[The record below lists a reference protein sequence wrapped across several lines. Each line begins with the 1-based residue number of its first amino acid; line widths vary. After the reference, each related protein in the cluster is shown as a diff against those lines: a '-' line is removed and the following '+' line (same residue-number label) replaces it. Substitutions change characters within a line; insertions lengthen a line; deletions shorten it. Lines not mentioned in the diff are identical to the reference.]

1 MAITETIYGLVE
13 LDEKLSGVM
22 MMLVILISNE
32 DGKTEYDPFTIY
44 FVYIVLEALVMM
56 IWQYMVTSIDDWHPE

>member
-1 MAITETIYGLVE
+1 LAITETIYGLVE
-13 LDEKLSGVM
+13 LDEGLAGVM

-56 IWQYMVTSIDDWHPE
+56 I